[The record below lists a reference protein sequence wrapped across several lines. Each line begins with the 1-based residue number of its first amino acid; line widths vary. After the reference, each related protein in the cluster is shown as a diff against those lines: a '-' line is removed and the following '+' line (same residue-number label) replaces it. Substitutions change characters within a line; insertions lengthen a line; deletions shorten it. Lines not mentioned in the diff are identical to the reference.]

1 MSARVGVISAGAWG
15 TAIGLVL
22 ARKGCSVEIWDFVDG
37 VVDEINGRHTNN
49 RYLFG
54 VDLPHNLKAR
64 SDIRK
69 VADGKDCLFVATP
82 SLYLE
87 KTAALLAEAPS
98 VAKGKT
104 PIAVLTKGFVS
115 GPSRPQLL
123 TEALESVLPA
133 SYAGNLVYI
142 SGPSHAEEVSR
153 EKLTGLI
160 SASQS
165 AKQSIRYRKLFSET
179 NIMVFSSFD
188 VVGVQT
194 CAAVKNVI
202 AIAFGMLDALM
213 ELSDRFGDNTES
225 LLLAAGLNE
234 IQTIGQAL
242 GSTHPET
249 FTSIAGVGDLDVTCR
264 SRYGRN
270 RKFGKEI
277 ILDHIIERFKDLD
290 DLIAHIDTIGYLPEG
305 AVAAR
310 YVQQIAEYFN
320 LRLTICKFVYMILNR
335 EIDPFSAI
343 QQIFQTLRVTDG
355 EGISSERQPEP
366 RRRSR
371 AT

>member
-1 MSARVGVISAGAWG
+1 MSRRIGVISAGAWG
-15 TAIGLVL
+15 TAIGRVL
-22 ARKGCSVEIWDFVDG
+22 ALRGYSVEIWDFADG
-37 VVDEINGRHTNN
+37 VVEEINAHHTNH

-54 VDLPHNLKAR
+54 VELPDNLKAS
-64 SDIRK
+64 SDIAR
-69 VADGKDCLFVATP
+69 VADGKDALFIVTP

-87 KTAALLAEAPS
+87 KTVEGLLGARSIED
-98 VAKGKT
+98 GTT
-104 PIAVLTKGFVS
+104 PIAILTKGFVP
-115 GPSRPQLL
+115 GTPRPLML
-123 TEALESVLPA
+123 TESIERLLPA

-153 EKLTGLI
+153 GKLTGLI

-165 AKQSIRYRKLFSET
+165 AKNSIRFRDLFSDT
-179 NIMVFSSFD
+179 NIMIFSSFD

-234 IQTIGQAL
+234 IQLIGQAL

-277 ILDHIIERFKDLD
+277 VLDHIIERFRDLD
-290 DLIAHIDTIGYLPEG
+290 DLIEHIDTVGYLPEG

-310 YVQQIAEYFN
+310 YVAQIADHYG
-320 LRLTICKFVYMILNR
+320 LRLTICKFVHKILNR
-335 EIDPFSAI
+335 EIDPFEAI
-343 QQIFQTLRVTDG
+343 QEIFQTLRVSDG
-355 EGISSERQPEP
+355 AGIGPD
-366 RRRSR
+366 
-371 AT
+371 AG